1 METTKHSFGVS
12 SDDMKLI
19 HQLQKML
26 EKERGKVSRVAV
38 VREALR
44 EFHKLLLNGKDGAR

>member
-1 METTKHSFGVS
+1 
-12 SDDMKLI
+12 MKLI
-19 HQLQKML
+19 HRIQRML

-44 EFHKLLLNGKDGAR
+44 EFHKVLLNSKDGAR